1 MQGSKVN
8 TRTATAT
15 GSTSRA
21 AGYFLVN
28 GLTALL
34 RTPSAKRTGRC
45 GRLYRA
51 TVRSAVNEVPLLR
64 KEDHHLEVAAWRKG
78 DAMAQAAP
86 WIESADDWQERP
98 VPRQRHRTQ
107 RAKVKPGAALASLR
121 RTSWHACL
129 SCGKRFSGIKT
140 AKFCSNACR
149 QRAKYA
155 KRREYV
161 GGEDAKA

>member
-64 KEDHHLEVAAWRKG
+64 KEDHYLEVASWRKG
-78 DAMAQAAP
+78 DAMAQTAP
-86 WIESADDWQERP
+86 WIKSADDWQERS
-98 VPRQRHRTQ
+98 VLGQRHGLE
-107 RAKVKPGAALASLR
+107 RAAPMKPGAALAAQR

-155 KRREYV
+155 KHKERR
-161 GGEDAKA
+161 DD